1 MTTFST
7 GIGIALLAA
16 CIGIGCLNGETPP
29 FFPPSGLV
37 TGSFNGSHLK
47 SKFLAFTRVE
57 RSADPPS

>member
-29 FFPPSGLV
+29 FSPPSGLV
-37 TGSFNGSHLK
+37 TGSSLGSVP
-47 SKFLAFTRVE
+47 AV
-57 RSADPPS
+57 